1 MTQVIVVESKNIK
14 NNGMRAVNDAMREGL
29 LVTKPFRVHRE
40 RHKGSEFFVFEQT
53 LQN

>member
-14 NNGMRAVNDAMREGL
+14 NNGLRAINDAMRNGL
-29 LVTKPFRVHRE
+29 NATKPFRVHRE
-40 RHKGSEFFVFEQT
+40 RVKGSEFFIFEQT